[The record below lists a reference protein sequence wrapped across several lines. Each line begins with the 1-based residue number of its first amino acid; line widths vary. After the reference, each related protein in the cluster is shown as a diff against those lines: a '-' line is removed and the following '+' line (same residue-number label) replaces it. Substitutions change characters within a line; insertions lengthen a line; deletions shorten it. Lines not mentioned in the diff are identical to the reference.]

1 MAWDA
6 LGEEL
11 LEEEEE
17 GTAALEDRDTVEL
30 QGVDVLVTR
39 HCDVVMVIMNVLG
52 TFVIEG

>member
-1 MAWDA
+1 M
-6 LGEEL
+6 
-11 LEEEEE
+11 EEEEE
-17 GTAALEDRDTVEL
+17 GTAVLVDRDTVEL